1 MGLLGRRSMGFEY
14 KDIRNL
20 LKYKGGYIGFRVRL
34 LRFLG
39 MYFLVVLG
47 LMCFQGFEVY
57 CLRYSWEVF
66 LILMCFCIIHPI
78 QYIPHRFGAQQ
89 SDRLQLTLF
98 GSNLGSHAPTSQ
110 CELYLPAVAFSELLR
125 PMLLSAWI

>member
-14 KDIRNL
+14 KDIWNL
-20 LKYKGGYIGFRVRL
+20 LEYNGGYIGFRVRL

-39 MYFLVVLG
+39 MYFWVVLVF
-47 LMCFQGFEVY
+47 MCFQGFEVY
-57 CLRYSWEVF
+57 CLRYSWEDF

-78 QYIPHRFGAQQ
+78 QYIPHRFGARQ

-98 GSNLGSHAPTSQ
+98 GSNSGSHAPTSQ
-110 CELYLPAVAFSELLR
+110 YELYLSAVALSELLR